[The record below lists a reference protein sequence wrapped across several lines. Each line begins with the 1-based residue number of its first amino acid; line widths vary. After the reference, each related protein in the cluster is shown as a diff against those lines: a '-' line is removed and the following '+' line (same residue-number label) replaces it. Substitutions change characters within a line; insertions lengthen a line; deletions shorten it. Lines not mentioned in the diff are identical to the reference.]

1 MFDCRNDRHKSD
13 CICAV
18 CQVTR
23 RKKERDEIV
32 AVIDNETAAMDSNPS
47 EQHDMEVSLNI
58 YIILFLLLCFLVKG
72 SSQMRFS
79 FISPCFCCHFGVLED
94 SYDTSFN

>member
-1 MFDCRNDRHKSD
+1 
-13 CICAV
+13 
-18 CQVTR
+18 
-23 RKKERDEIV
+23 V

-72 SSQMRFS
+72 SSQMRFN

-94 SYDTSFN
+94 SYDSSFN